1 MFQFKLNAPR
11 NAVLAVMAT
20 ALTLASPVSAQDNG
34 ASPISETIIPANIVK
49 ELQAMLKNPVV
60 VASIR
65 ARNTER
71 KAISQSEIDA
81 LDALWRKERES
92 DGTQP
97 TITAALGSP
106 LSTFL
111 LRKQAASKGLY
122 SEIFVMDLNGLN
134 VGQSSIT
141 SDFWQGDEAKFQKTV
156 PFGANTVFIDKAEY
170 IDSVGIWVAQVNMT
184 LDDNGEVIG
193 SATIEV
199 NLTELQRRMNA
210 GL

>member
-1 MFQFKLNAPR
+1 MFRFKLNTPR
-11 NAVLAVMAT
+11 NVVLAVMAT
-20 ALTLASPVSAQDNG
+20 ALTLSGPAIAQDD
-34 ASPISETIIPANIVK
+34 ATSPISESIIPANVVK
-49 ELQAMLKNPVV
+49 ELQTMLKNPVV
-60 VASIR
+60 IASIR
-65 ARNTER
+65 ARNEER
-71 KAISQSEIDA
+71 KGISQDQIDA
-81 LDALWRKERES
+81 LDALWKKERET

-156 PFGANTVFIDKAEY
+156 PLGANTVFIDQAEY
-170 IDSVGIWVAQVNMT
+170 VDSIGIWVAQVNMT